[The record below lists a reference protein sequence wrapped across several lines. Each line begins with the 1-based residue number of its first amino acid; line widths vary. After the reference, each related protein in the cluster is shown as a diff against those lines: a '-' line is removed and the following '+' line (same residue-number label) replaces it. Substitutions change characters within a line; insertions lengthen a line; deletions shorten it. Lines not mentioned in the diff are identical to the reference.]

1 MALRDLRNRNNNKP
15 GSSWVG
21 ANSTW
26 VGRSGNTIAPKAGS
40 QKKTSSGKK
49 VTGGQG
55 GVKSRYS
62 SGAKKNENR
71 QSLLSKVGTRIKNA
85 PDRWRKRLTG
95 ESTKPTKPKRNG
107 YAGGALGRGIKR

>member
-62 SGAKKNENR
+62 SGVKSRDTLKAAPTYKSPYERKHGKK
-71 QSLLSKVGTRIKNA
+71 QPGVS
-85 PDRWRKRLTG
+85 
-95 ESTKPTKPKRNG
+95 KPKRSG
-107 YAGGALGRGIKR
+107 YAGGAMGRGIKRGQHHR